1 MPTPR
6 FHTRAFAGLLLAILC
21 VPSSAQAQL
30 TAGPSLTWTSA
41 RFAEAMGTMVA
52 HVSEILVHDGGR
64 TLLAAYYNS
73 THGARL
79 AISTDAGGSW
89 STQAIPGLTQVR
101 TMALLLDGSVLI
113 GGTADGRTSPL
124 IRLRRVTLRDWSRTE
139 WLSCGTGSPGV
150 TLPLRTATT
159 VWDIQVNTRGEAFIA
174 AGAEDNDPTRPNV
187 VVFSTLDR
195 CETLIPATALAT
207 QSVLALAIDPSNR
220 LYAATSDTTEHDD
233 PKLAGQTRIFY
244 SDDHGR
250 SWTETG
256 RPLGAAKVYHLMIKS
271 DGTMLAGTGIRGGL
285 YSSYD
290 RGVTWTMG
298 TPIPP
303 VDKLLGDGKTVTI
316 NEVTRIY
323 RIIELERGWILV
335 GTGNDVGDLWLSP
348 NNGVTWFRTTPAHDD
363 ISNVSWTIVKAAD
376 GTLWIGK
383 GSTHGAI
390 YRATFVPPIW
400 PVR

>member
-1 MPTPR
+1 
-6 FHTRAFAGLLLAILC
+6 
-21 VPSSAQAQL
+21 VPSGAQAQL
-30 TAGPSLTWTSA
+30 TDAPSLTWTSA
-41 RFAEAMGTMVA
+41 RFTEAMGTTVA

-64 TLLAAYYNS
+64 TLLAAYYNI
-73 THGARL
+73 TGGARL

-113 GGTADGRTSPL
+113 GGTVDGRTSPL
-124 IRLRRVTLRDWSRTE
+124 IRLRRVTLMDWSRTE
-139 WLSCGTGSPGV
+139 WLNCGTGTPGV

-187 VVFSTLDR
+187 VVFRTVDR
-195 CETLIPATALAT
+195 CETLVPAAALTT

-256 RPLGAAKVYHLMIKS
+256 RPDGAAKVYHLMIKA
-271 DGTMLAGTGIRGGL
+271 DGTMLAGTGIGGGL

-298 TPIPP
+298 TPIPSAERIR
-303 VDKLLGDGKTVTI
+303 VVWERGVKKTVTI
-316 NEVTRIY
+316 PGEVTRVY
-323 RIIELERGWILV
+323 RILELERGWILV
-335 GTGNDVGDLWLSP
+335 GTGNDIGDLWLSLP
-348 NNGVTWFRTTPAHDD
+348 IMARDRPTAR
-363 ISNVSWTIVKAAD
+363 
-376 GTLWIGK
+376 
-383 GSTHGAI
+383 STG
-390 YRATFVPPIW
+390 PPLS
-400 PVR
+400 RRSGR